1 MRLPFPLL
9 ALGFLFLAPCASAA
23 TRTVAYEW
31 DTAAYFKARQNNT
44 GSRVVLDQVDNR
56 LRVTVPPGAP
66 ADGYYNFLLTPA
78 NTIVSGKQYTAV
90 VTFEI
95 STPTT
100 YPGRFYLFAR
110 NTAGENHDIWQQWI
124 GDAGSPRTISVPLDL
139 PSVEGGGWT
148 LHLGMHGPGSI
159 IFDRLVIYEGIETAA
174 VPATT
179 GGTAVSTLP
188 PGVTPS
194 TGFVPFTLDPPAGKT
209 PLTLSLANYK
219 FIPDSKDAAV
229 TNALQFQQ
237 ALKDCRTQRAT
248 VLVIPPGT
256 YRFAGPRSITFD
268 GLEDLT
274 IDGQGAVFIIQ
285 ELARDG
291 GAFVVRNCTR
301 TVIKNLVIDWD
312 WNAQPIAS
320 LGVVSNLSADKK
332 QCDITFPDLDAAQTA
347 VTRATPW
354 KSMTA
359 MDPVTLVRTAAHDPV
374 TMRALT
380 NGYKVPPGTTFAA
393 GSAGNVLRV
402 TFPSPATLRNG
413 QAYFIRHLY
422 YEMGAFKVSD
432 SSHLA
437 FDAVTIRSIPG
448 MGWVFLGSTHHVTL
462 TNCHIKRAPG
472 SRTPLTT
479 AADGIHIGESQ
490 GNFIIRDCTFTGMG
504 DDVINLHDN
513 CYQGELVRDPS
524 DSAKLTLI
532 NCKSH
537 NLRMVAGDHL
547 QFYDADYANLN
558 RSSAP
563 VTRQVATYTT
573 DNKTGLTRITFTSA
587 LPEPLSARAIVRNTR
602 FKTTNVLIANCAFEY
617 TNGRGILLSTHGT
630 TVENCK
636 FTHVAG
642 APIRLETNITQP
654 HWSEGHGA
662 SNILIRN
669 NVFDENNQ
677 SINSKGAIIW
687 GGVTLP
693 WGPSDTALFDTVTI
707 ENNRFVNCP
716 GPAVFL
722 SNSANVVVR
731 GNRIEHTRVIPGAT
745 PFASTLHI
753 ARSSG
758 LALGGNTWT
767 HSVEPAN
774 GYGIVYDPATVKNFS
789 AATNVVNAPVPPAT
803 GAR

>member
-1 MRLPFPLL
+1 MRFPFAVL
-9 ALGFLFLAPCASAA
+9 ALGLLFLAPFTSAA

-44 GSRVVLDQVDNR
+44 GTRAVLDQIDGR
-56 LRVTVPPGAP
+56 LRVTVPPGSP

-78 NTIVSGKQYTAV
+78 KTLVSGKQYTAV

-124 GDAGSPRTISVPLDL
+124 GDAGASRTISMPLDL
-139 PSVEGGGWT
+139 PVVEGGAWT

-159 IFDRLVIYEGIETAA
+159 IFDRLVIYDGIETAS
-174 VPATT
+174 VPAVTE
-179 GGTAVSTLP
+179 GTAASTLP
-188 PGVTPS
+188 PGVTAA
-194 TGFVPFTLDPPAGKT
+194 TGFVPFTLAPPATKT
-209 PLTLSLANYK
+209 PVTLSLANYK
-219 FIPDSKDAAV
+219 FVPDSKEAAA

-237 ALKDCRTQRAT
+237 ALKDCRAQRAST
-248 VLVIPPGT
+248 LVIPPGT
-256 YRFAGPRSITFD
+256 YRFAGARSIVFD

-274 IDGQGAVFIIQ
+274 IDAQGAVFIIQ

-291 GAFVVRNCTR
+291 GAFVVRNCAR
-301 TVIKNLVIDWD
+301 MVIKNLVIDWD
-312 WNAQPIAS
+312 WDAHPIAS

-332 QCDITFPDLDAAQTA
+332 QCDLTFPDLDAAQTA
-347 VTRATPW
+347 LTRVTPW
-354 KSMTA
+354 KSLTA
-359 MDPVTLVRTAAHDPV
+359 MDPVTLVRTPAIDPATLRAV
-374 TMRALT
+374 TNNFR
-380 NGYKVPPGTTFAA
+380 VPPGTTIAA
-393 GSAGNVLRV
+393 GSAANVLHA
-402 TFPSPATLRNG
+402 TFPSAATLRNG

-432 SSHLA
+432 SSHLV
-437 FDAVTIRSIPG
+437 FNSVTIRSIPG
-448 MGWVFLGSTHHVTL
+448 MGWVFVGSTHDVAL
-462 TNCHIKRAPG
+462 LNCHIKRAPG

-490 GNFIIRDCTFTGMG
+490 GNFIIRNCTFTGMG

-513 CYQGELVRDPS
+513 CYEGELVRDPS
-524 DSAKLTLI
+524 DPAKLTLI

-537 NLRMVAGDHL
+537 NLRMVPGDHL
-547 QFYDADYANLN
+547 QFYDADYSNLN
-558 RSSAP
+558 RSAAP
-563 VTRQVATYTT
+563 VTRQVAAYTT
-573 DNKTGLTRITFTSA
+573 DNKTGLTKITFTSP
-587 LPEPLSARAIVRNTR
+587 LPAPLSARAIIRNTR
-602 FKTTNVLIANCAFEY
+602 FKTTNVLIADCVFEY
-617 TNGRGILLSTHGT
+617 ANGRGILLSTHGT
-630 TVENCK
+630 TVENCR

-654 HWSEGHGA
+654 HWAEGHGA

-669 NVFDENNQ
+669 NVFDDNNQ

-687 GGVTLP
+687 GGVTIP
-693 WGPSDTALFDTVTI
+693 WGPTETALFETVTI

-722 SNSANVVVR
+722 SNAANVIIR
-731 GNRIEHTRVIPGAT
+731 GNHIDRTRVIPGAT
-745 PFASTLHI
+745 PFSSTLHI

-758 LALGGNTWT
+758 LALGGNTWKNT
-767 HSVEPAN
+767 LAAPFDV
-774 GYGIVYDPATVKNFS
+774 GVVYDPATTTNFS
-789 AATNVVNAPVPPAT
+789 AETNTVTTSAT
-803 GAR
+803 GEDKSR